1 MGIAIVTFVALFLFI
16 ASAGALLFY
25 REAMMKRLA
34 SVLSPDVQAP
44 DRLAQIK
51 AAGASIGALVEPIEK
66 VLPRSAEETSVVRT
80 RLTRAGFRK
89 DSHLRVFYASK
100 VVVPV
105 FLAVLA
111 TITGAYQSS
120 GFFVYILALGIG
132 FLVPDFWLGRR
143 IKSRQLN
150 VGLGLPEALDFM
162 VICIEAGLSLD
173 QAVMRT
179 ADELSLGEPALTDE
193 LRLVLLEQRAGL
205 GRADA
210 WTHFAERTDLDSTR
224 ALSALIIQVD
234 QFGSSIAKALRAH
247 SDTLR
252 THRRQQAEEQA
263 AKMSVKIVFPL
274 VLFIFPSLFVVVLGP
289 AVISI
294 LETIAKINVRK

>member
-1 MGIAIVTFVALFLFI
+1 M
-16 ASAGALLFY
+16 
-25 REAMMKRLA
+25 
-34 SVLSPDVQAP
+34 
-44 DRLAQIK
+44 
-51 AAGASIGALVEPIEK
+51 
-66 VLPRSAEETSVVRT
+66 
-80 RLTRAGFRK
+80 
-89 DSHLRVFYASK
+89 
-100 VVVPV
+100 VPV
-105 FLAVLA
+105 SLAVLA

-120 GFFVYILALGIG
+120 GFFVYIMALGIG

-179 ADELSLGEPALTDE
+179 ADELSLGQPALTDE

-263 AKMSVKIVFPL
+263 AKMSVKLVFPL

-294 LETIAKINVRK
+294 LESIAKINVNK